1 MSNEEAAR
9 QFKSVIKSDLN
20 RWFQESDLTAED
32 LAKLCLQAIDDWL
45 DDEIIGFEPEE
56 G

>member
-45 DDEIIGFEPEE
+45 DEDIIIFTPKD
-56 G
+56 